1 MAALAPYA
9 AATASAVVPAA
20 AASMPGAAQNS
31 SDAPSRIAVN

>member
-1 MAALAPYA
+1 MAVLAPYA
-9 AATASAVVPAA
+9 AATASAMVPGA